1 MRLGSVL
8 SHVGIPVLHAMSV
21 NMPPLPAAKEAKLA
35 WFRTLWSE
43 FKRKMKLVNC
53 WQSNDEA
60 SVCAARHKQQHCY
73 YTYTTA
79 HISAFIM
86 GVGTGDYSY
95 STIKTHLVPNLLQ
108 AMVDDFPQLLGNLTP
123 AYVSEAI
130 SDSMMKLQQQR
141 TRDTHSAVRKVGKSP
156 CTAADIAFII
166 NATPVTA
173 HNYAAMCIA
182 AATEA
187 RACTVSA
194 IRLCDITQVE
204 CSDDPD
210 DTVGTVSVSLNLQRT
225 KGVVQDW

>member
-8 SHVGIPVLHAMSV
+8 SRVGIPVLHAMSV

-43 FKRKMKLVNC
+43 FKRKMKAANC

-95 STIKTHLVPNLLQ
+95 STIKPHLVPNLLQ

-141 TRDTHSAVRKVGKSP
+141 TRDSHSAFVR
-156 CTAADIAFII
+156 
-166 NATPVTA
+166 
-173 HNYAAMCIA
+173 
-182 AATEA
+182 
-187 RACTVSA
+187 SA
-194 IRLCDITQVE
+194 NHHVLPPTLPSSSMPHQ
-204 CSDDPD
+204 
-210 DTVGTVSVSLNLQRT
+210 
-225 KGVVQDW
+225 